1 VRLTGLALAAALAY
15 SHLVLAYFFLINTQ
29 YLLLM
34 IVGFLDTRRALHEMQ
49 WRDVRRLMRS
59 PLTPPISVIA
69 PAYDEEANIAVS
81 VRSLLMLNYPEHEV
95 IVVNDGSRD
104 ATLQVLVERFGLTPI
119 PRSFEYAVPCRPVR
133 AVYESVEHPNLVVVD
148 KENGGKADALNAG
161 LNLALYP
168 LFCAIDADSVLE
180 DDALLRVVRPF
191 VEDPGVTVATGGVI
205 RIANGCGI
213 RGGRLVDVRLPR
225 RFLPLVQIVEYLR
238 GFLFGR
244 MGWSAINGLLIISGA
259 FGLFDKRAAVRAGG
273 YAHDTVGEDMELV
286 VRMHR
291 RLREQGV
298 PYRVAFIPDPV
309 CWTEAPE
316 SLRVLRRQ
324 RNRWHRGL
332 IDTLWRHRAMLGRSR
347 DGAIGLVA
355 MPAFALFEMLGPL
368 IELSGYVIV
377 PLCWLLGI
385 LDVRFMAVFLVLAVL
400 YGILLSVGAVLLED
414 LAFRRYPRVRD
425 LALLV
430 LIGVLENL
438 GYRQV
443 TAWWRAR
450 AFWDYW
456 RGDLGWGRME
466 RRGIGRG

>member
-1 VRLTGLALAAALAY
+1 MSWGDLALFVAVAY
-15 SHLVLAYFFLINTQ
+15 NQFVLFYFFLINTQ
-29 YLLLM
+29 YLVLM
-34 IVGFLDTRRALHEMQ
+34 LVGFLETRRAIHEMQ

-69 PAYDEEANIAVS
+69 PAYNEEANIAVS
-81 VRSLLMLNYPEHEV
+81 VRSLLMLNYPEFEV
-95 IVVNDGSRD
+95 IVVNDGSTD
-104 ATLQVLVERFGLTPI
+104 GTLQVLIDRFGLKPI
-119 PRSFEYAVPCRPVR
+119 PRSFEYAVPCRPIR
-133 AVYESVEHPNLVVVD
+133 TVYESAENPNLVVVD

-161 LNLALYP
+161 LNLAFYP

-191 VEDPGVTVATGGVI
+191 VEDPGLTVATGGII
-205 RIANGCGI
+205 RIANGCEI
-213 RGGRLVDVRLPR
+213 RDGRVTVVRLPR

-259 FGLFDKRAAVRAGG
+259 FGLFDKRAALLAGG

-286 VRMHR
+286 VRIHR
-291 RLREQGV
+291 RLREQGR
-298 PYRVAFIPDPV
+298 PYRVRFVPDPV

-332 IDTLWRHRAMLGRSR
+332 IDTLWRHRAMVGRPR
-347 DGAIGLVA
+347 YGVIGLVS
-355 MPAFALFEMLGPL
+355 MPTFLVFEMFGPL
-368 IELSGYVIV
+368 VELSGYLIV
-377 PLCWLLGI
+377 PLSYVLGI
-385 LDVRFMAVFLVLAVL
+385 LDARFMVVFLILAVL
-400 YGILLSVGAVLLED
+400 YGILLSVSAVLLED
-414 LAFRRYPRVRD
+414 MAFRRYPRVRD

-430 LIGVLENL
+430 LIGVIENL
-438 GYRQV
+438 GYRQA

-466 RRGIGRG
+466 RRGIGRS